1 MHMNNVI
8 CPHCGKEV
16 EINQA
21 FKQQFEEDVLREER
35 SKHKNELE
43 KLTKEAEEKATK
55 RIKEELDFKLK
66 NSENELE
73 ETKKRNEQSQ
83 AQLLEMTK
91 LIRELKDKDQSR
103 ELEMQKRLIAD
114 RETMQEELNK
124 SLAEKYN
131 LEQAELRK
139 QLDDTKKALEDAQ
152 RKASQKSQQLQGEV
166 LELELE
172 QLLKAEFPNDEIE
185 AVGKGVNGADI
196 KQIVKSPKGF
206 VCGTILW
213 ESKRTKEWSE
223 KWIAKLKEDV
233 RAEKAICAVIVSVA
247 LPKAAINGFGL
258 HDGIWVCNYSLVLSL
273 ATVLRKNLLDVGYQK
288 AVSANRG
295 TKADML
301 YSYIT
306 SHEFQQQ
313 VENVVEVY
321 QEMQLQISKERAAF
335 EKIWK
340 TREGQA
346 QRILLSTAN
355 VIGSMQGIAGGAMP
369 SIKGLEVGDEDEQQ
383 SLLE

>member
-1 MHMNNVI
+1 MNNIV

-21 FKQQFEEDVLREER
+21 LKHQIEEDILQAER
-35 SKHKNELE
+35 AKQKEELE
-43 KLTKEAEEKATK
+43 RVTKQAEEKAAK
-55 RIKEELDFKLK
+55 KIKEELDFKLK
-66 NSENELE
+66 NSANELE
-73 ETKKRNEQSQ
+73 ESKKRNDALQE
-83 AQLLEMTK
+83 QLLELNKTLRSLQK
-91 LIRELKDKDQSR
+91 KDEQR
-103 ELEMQKRLIAD
+103 ELEMQKQLFTE
-114 RETMQEELNK
+114 REKLQEELHK
-124 SLAEKYN
+124 SLGEKYN
-131 LEQAELRK
+131 LEKAELSK
-139 QLDDTKKALEDAQ
+139 QLEDTKRALEDAQ

-172 QLLKAEFPNDEIE
+172 EVLRREFPHDDIE
-185 AVGKGVNGADI
+185 PIGKGVVGADI
-196 KQIVKSPKGF
+196 RQVVKSPKGF

-233 RAEKAICAVIVSVA
+233 RSEKAVCAVIVSIA
-247 LPKAAINGFGL
+247 LPKEASNGFGL

-295 TKADML
+295 TKAEEL

-321 QEMQLQISKERAAF
+321 QEMQTQITKERAAF

-340 TREGQA
+340 MREGQA
-346 QRILLSTAN
+346 QRILRSTGN
-355 VIGSMQGIAGGAMP
+355 IIGSMQGVVGGSALP
-369 SIKGLEVGDEDEQQ
+369 IKGLDLDSGEEQK